1 MTDQCHSFR
10 TGGKREARRPKPSP
24 LAEPAAGVKQ
34 ESTHSQLEPSESGWS
49 DWQGIYAK
57 LKFSISK
64 VCRPVNRSNPHGAAL
79 LWSSHPE
86 LHQEDLRNEL

>member
-1 MTDQCHSFR
+1 MTDQCHSFP
-10 TGGKREARRPKPSP
+10 TGGKREVRRPKPSP

-49 DWQGIYAK
+49 DWQSIYAK

-64 VCRPVNRSNPHGAAL
+64 VCRPVSRSNPHGADL
-79 LWSSHPE
+79 LWSSCAEMHW
-86 LHQEDLRNEL
+86 EDPRNEL